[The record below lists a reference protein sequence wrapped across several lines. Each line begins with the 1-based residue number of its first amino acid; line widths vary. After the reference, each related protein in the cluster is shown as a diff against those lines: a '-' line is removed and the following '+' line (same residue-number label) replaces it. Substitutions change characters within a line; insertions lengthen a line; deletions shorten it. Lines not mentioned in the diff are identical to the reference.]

1 MTSAR
6 PAETPAPTYQDL
18 FDGMRSGYQ
27 KAAAIVGETCIDLCI
42 GGHTV
47 RLQMAGA
54 RCRDAV
60 SPAYAHLTRTE
71 AAQEPDLTIL
81 VWETR
86 GNGVKPP
93 HPDWSKAQISVKGT
107 IKEYSDQ
114 GQYASYIWGVG
125 AAQVL
130 STSDKLAVY
139 WIDDAEEI
147 PYWERSFPFRQIL
160 SWWFGPLALQPV
172 HAACVAWGDQG
183 ILMPGISGSG
193 KSTTSLKLSLLGFDL
208 LGDDYVLLDTTRE
221 PKVWSLF
228 RSAKLS
234 DGSLKLLPE
243 LGGHARRYRP
253 LDEKLTVFWPPPEA
267 GRMREAVDLA
277 AIVLP
282 KVTKAARTTLEPASP
297 GEVVL
302 SLAPTTINHLDVPA
316 PKVLSMARDL
326 SGRLPAYRLLLGSDF
341 ERSAEILKDVLRS

>member
-1 MTSAR
+1 
-6 PAETPAPTYQDL
+6 
-18 FDGMRSGYQ
+18 
-27 KAAAIVGETCIDLCI
+27 
-42 GGHTV
+42 
-47 RLQMAGA
+47 
-54 RCRDAV
+54 
-60 SPAYAHLTRTE
+60 
-71 AAQEPDLTIL
+71 
-81 VWETR
+81 
-86 GNGVKPP
+86 
-93 HPDWSKAQISVKGT
+93 
-107 IKEYSDQ
+107 
-114 GQYASYIWGVG
+114 
-125 AAQVL
+125 
-130 STSDKLAVY
+130 LAVY

-253 LDEKLTVFWPPPEA
+253 LDEKLTVF
-267 GRMREAVDLA
+267 LA
-277 AIVLP
+277 A
-282 KVTKAARTTLEPASP
+282 ARGRENAGGRRSCRHRASKGHQSSP
-297 GEVVL
+297 DD
-302 SLAPTTINHLDVPA
+302 P
-316 PKVLSMARDL
+316 
-326 SGRLPAYRLLLGSDF
+326 
-341 ERSAEILKDVLRS
+341 